1 MAQPTSA
8 QQTRLRPSTPRRVR
22 REPSERLLA
31 FLLLLPA
38 ALLLCGV
45 LLFPMLTTLRDSF
58 FANKLTEPWAGTP
71 FVGLQQYVQMI
82 HDPRFLQA
90 LRNTLFFGVL
100 TVGGSFLVGIPMALA
115 AHTPSRVRG
124 LARVALLLPWAMPP
138 VITGLIFGWL
148 FNGQYGVVNDLLVRT
163 GAVHEPLHWL
173 STPGLA
179 VVALV
184 ITVVWKTSS
193 FVALIVLG
201 GLQGIP
207 RDLTEAAE
215 VDGATRVQS
224 FFRVILPL
232 LGPSLAVAFIFRA
245 ISAVQV
251 FDIPYTFIQQAPA
264 QGLLETLGVYIYRTS
279 IEFLD
284 FGYAATLSV
293 ALFGVSLGI
302 TALYVRF
309 VRGGEG

>member
-1 MAQPTSA
+1 MRSEAGKLSKPPVA
-8 QQTRLRPSTPRRVR
+8 RTRRQVR
-22 REPSERLLA
+22 GDGPLAALLLA
-31 FLLLLPA
+31 PA

-45 LLFPMLTTLRDSF
+45 LLFPMLTTFRDSLF
-58 FANKLTEPWAGTP
+58 VNKLTEPWAGTP
-71 FVGLQQYVQMI
+71 FVGFKQYVQMI
-82 HDPRFLQA
+82 QDPRFLAA

-100 TVGGSFLVGIPMALA
+100 TVGGSFLVGIPMALL

-138 VITGLIFGWL
+138 VITGLIFAWL
-148 FNGQYGVVNDLLVRT
+148 FNGQYGVINDVLVRA
-163 GAVHEPLHWL
+163 GIINEPLRWL

-179 VVALV
+179 VVAMV
-184 ITVVWKTSS
+184 VTIVWKTSS

-207 RDLTEAAE
+207 RELTEAAD
-215 VDGATRVQS
+215 VDGATRVQT
-224 FFRVILPL
+224 FWRVILPL

-284 FGYAATLSV
+284 FGYAAALSV
-293 ALFGVSLGI
+293 ALFGVSLAV
-302 TALYVRF
+302 TLVYVRF

>member
-1 MAQPTSA
+1 MINRSA
-8 QQTRLRPSTPRRVR
+8 RPQR
-22 REPSERLLA
+22 RETSEGRLA
-31 FLLLLPA
+31 FWLMLPA
-38 ALLLCGV
+38 AVLLCGV
-45 LLFPMLTTLRDSF
+45 LLFPMLTTLRDSLF
-58 FANKLTEPWAGTP
+58 LNKLTEPWLRG
-71 FVGLQQYVQMI
+71 FVGLQQYAQMAN
-82 HDPRFLQA
+82 DPRFLQA

-115 AHTPSRVRG
+115 AHTPSRIRG

-138 VITGLIFGWL
+138 VISGLIFAWL
-148 FNGQYGVVNDLLVRT
+148 FNGQYGVFNDLLFRA
-163 GAVHEPLHWL
+163 GLIQEPLRWL

-179 VVALV
+179 VVAMV
-184 ITVVWKTSS
+184 ITIVWKTSS

-207 RDLTEAAE
+207 RELTEAAE
-215 VDGATRVQS
+215 VDGATRVQG
-224 FFRVILPL
+224 FFRVLLPL
-232 LGPSLAVAFIFRA
+232 LAPSLAVAFIFRA

-284 FGYAATLSV
+284 FGYGAALSV
-293 ALFGVSLGI
+293 ALFAISLAV
-302 TALYVRF
+302 TAVYVRF
-309 VRGGEG
+309 VRDPSTS